1 MANGL
6 MDLGK
11 SLVNTAGNY
20 YAGQEGVE
28 GATAAGR
35 AGLATGGAIGQAAS
49 EASQFRPYTVTSN
62 LASATTTPEGG
73 LNVALSPE
81 EQARQQQYLQSA
93 QGLLGGLGVGTEQA
107 TTDLYNQIRAA
118 QAPEELRR
126 QQAMNEG
133 LFARGRGGIT
143 SGQYGGT
150 SEQFAYEQARQE
162 AMLNA
167 QLGARQQ
174 VGAEQL
180 RNLQLGQ
187 GLQAAGYDPQN
198 QAIGLFGASQIPAQ
212 LASRGQLAGAELQSQ
227 GSTAGLE
234 SLMKGEQMANLLRQQ
249 QLQSLLGSVTGSK
262 DPLTG
267 AFTGGLWDAATD
279 WWNNSAV
286 SSSTNQALNNLIN
299 SDNTMPSVAQLTA
312 TPPAS
317 PMLGQSGFLSSVPLP
332 TSSTYSG
339 GSLAANLTPPALP
352 TQGQPINLS
361 GVQAPA
367 NFGYQPAQLP
377 II

>member
-1 MANGL
+1 MSL
-6 MDLGK
+6 MDLGRN
-11 SLVNTAGNY
+11 LVNTAGSY

-28 GATAAGR
+28 GARAAGQ
-35 AGLATGGAIGQAAS
+35 AGLAVGGEIGQAAS
-49 EASQFRPYTVTSN
+49 EASQFKPYTVTSN
-62 LASATTTPEGG
+62 LATATTTPEGG
-73 LNVALSPE
+73 LGVTLSPE
-81 EQARQQQYLQSA
+81 EQARQNQYLQGA

-167 QLGARQQ
+167 QLSARQQ

-187 GLQAAGYDPQN
+187 GLQTAGYNPQN

-212 LASRGQLAGAELQSQ
+212 MASRGQLSGAELQAQ
-227 GSTAGLE
+227 GSTC
-234 SLMKGEQMANLLRQQ
+234 LLYT
-249 QLQSLLGSVTGSK
+249 S
-262 DPLTG
+262 
-267 AFTGGLWDAATD
+267 
-279 WWNNSAV
+279 
-286 SSSTNQALNNLIN
+286 
-299 SDNTMPSVAQLTA
+299 PS
-312 TPPAS
+312 PRDS
-317 PMLGQSGFLSSVPLP
+317 
-332 TSSTYSG
+332 
-339 GSLAANLTPPALP
+339 
-352 TQGQPINLS
+352 
-361 GVQAPA
+361 
-367 NFGYQPAQLP
+367 
-377 II
+377 

>member
-1 MANGL
+1 MSL
-6 MDLGK
+6 MDLGRN
-11 SLVNTAGNY
+11 LVNTAGSY

-28 GATAAGR
+28 GARAAGQ
-35 AGLATGGAIGQAAS
+35 AGLAVGGEIGQAAS
-49 EASQFRPYTVTSN
+49 EASQFKPYTVTSN
-62 LASATTTPEGG
+62 LATATTTPEGG
-73 LNVALSPE
+73 LGVTLSPE
-81 EQARQQQYLQSA
+81 EQARQNQYLQGA

-118 QAPEELRR
+118 QLPEEERAR
-126 QQAMNEG
+126 MRMQEG
-133 LFARGRGGIT
+133 LFT
-143 SGQYGGT
+143 SGRAGLQQAQYGGT
-150 SEQFAYEQARQE
+150 GEQFAYEQARQE

-187 GLQAAGYDPQN
+187 GLQTAGYNPQN

-212 LASRGQLAGAELQSQ
+212 MASRGQLSGAELQAQ
-227 GSTAGLE
+227 GSRAGLE
-234 SLMKGEQMANLLRQQ
+234 GLMQGEQMANLLKQQ
-249 QLQSLLGSVTGSK
+249 QLQAVLGSVTGSR
-262 DPLTG
+262 DPSTG
-267 AFTGGLWDAATD
+267 ALTGGLWDAATD

-299 SDNTMPSVAQLTA
+299 SANTMPSVAQLTA

>member
-1 MANGL
+1 MSNGL
-6 MDLGK
+6 MDLGRN
-11 SLVNTAGNY
+11 LVNTAGSY

-28 GATAAGR
+28 GATAAGQ
-35 AGLATGGAIGQAAS
+35 AGLALGGQIGQAAS
-49 EASQFRPYTVTSN
+49 EASQFKPYTVTSN
-62 LASATTTPEGG
+62 LATATTTPEGG
-73 LNVALSPE
+73 LGVTLSPE
-81 EQARQQQYLQSA
+81 EQARQNQYLQGA

-150 SEQFAYEQARQE
+150 PEQFAYEQARQE

-167 QLGARQQ
+167 QLRARQQ
-174 VGAEQL
+174 VGQEQL

-187 GLQAAGYDPQN
+187 GLQAAGYNPQN

-227 GSTAGLE
+227 GSKAGLE
-234 SLMKGEQMANLLRQQ
+234 GLMQGEQMANLLRQQ
-249 QLQSLLGSVTGSK
+249 QMQNLLGTVTGSR

-267 AFTGGLWDAATD
+267 ELVGGLWDTATD
-279 WWNNSAV
+279 WWSNRNNSGGGTSHGGEYYYDPSAYHN
-286 SSSTNQALNNLIN
+286 NQNVP
-299 SDNTMPSVAQLTA
+299 DFQDVAT
-312 TPPAS
+312 
-317 PMLGQSGFLSSVPLP
+317 GIDLSNYNVLDDAN
-332 TSSTYSG
+332 YS
-339 GSLAANLTPPALP
+339 
-352 TQGQPINLS
+352 
-361 GVQAPA
+361 
-367 NFGYQPAQLP
+367 
-377 II
+377 

>member
-6 MDLGK
+6 MDLGQN
-11 SLVNTAGNY
+11 LVNTAGSY
-20 YAGQEGVE
+20 YAGQEGIE

-35 AGLATGGAIGQAAS
+35 AGLALGGQIGQTAA
-49 EASQFRPYTVTSN
+49 EAAQFKPYTVTSN
-62 LASATTTPEGG
+62 LATAATTPEGG
-73 LNVALSPE
+73 LAVTLSPE
-81 EQARQQQYLQSA
+81 EQARQAQYLQGA

-126 QQAMNEG
+126 QQAMEEG

-150 SEQFAYEQARQE
+150 SEQLAFEKARQE

-187 GLQAAGYDPQN
+187 GLQSAGYNPQA
-198 QAIGLFGASQIPAQ
+198 QALGLFGASAIPSQ
-212 LASRGQLAGAELQSQ
+212 MASKGQLAGAELQAQS
-227 GSTAGLE
+227 SRAGLE
-234 SLMKGEQMANLLRQQ
+234 SLMQGEQMANLLRQQ
-249 QLQSLLGSVTGSK
+249 QLQGLLGSVTGSR

-267 AFTGGLWDAATD
+267 QVAGGLWDMASD
-279 WWNNSAV
+279 WWNNRNSGNTPAP
-286 SSSTNQALNNLIN
+286 TAGHLGLNPNDVYYQD
-299 SDNTMPSVAQLTA
+299 SRA
-312 TPPAS
+312 TDDF
-317 PMLGQSGFLSSVPLP
+317 GFEDGATGDYV
-332 TSSTYSG
+332 Y
-339 GSLAANLTPPALP
+339 
-352 TQGQPINLS
+352 
-361 GVQAPA
+361 
-367 NFGYQPAQLP
+367 
-377 II
+377 

>member
-1 MANGL
+1 MSNGL
-6 MDLGK
+6 MDLGRN
-11 SLVNTAGNY
+11 LVNTAGSY

-28 GATAAGR
+28 GARAAGQ
-35 AGLATGGAIGQAAS
+35 AGLAVGGEIGQAAS
-49 EASQFRPYTVTSN
+49 EASQFKPYTVTSN
-62 LASATTTPEGG
+62 LATATTTPEGG

-81 EQARQQQYLQSA
+81 EQARQAQYLQGA

-150 SEQFAYEQARQE
+150 SEQFAYEKARQE

-167 QLGARQQ
+167 QLSARQQ
-174 VGAEQL
+174 VGQEQL

-187 GLQAAGYDPQN
+187 GLQTAGYNPQN

-212 LASRGQLAGAELQSQ
+212 MASRGQLSGAELQAQ
-227 GSTAGLE
+227 ASTAGLE
-234 SLMKGEQMANLLRQQ
+234 GFIRGEDNANNLREIQLKNLLN
-249 QLQSLLGSVTGSK
+249 SVTGSR

-267 AFTGGLWDAATD
+267 ELAGGLWDTATD
-279 WWNNSAV
+279 WWNNRN
-286 SSSTNQALNNLIN
+286 TNTTLLDPTNYKYDQQYQNVPDYKDVVTGI
-299 SDNTMPSVAQLTA
+299 D
-312 TPPAS
+312 
-317 PMLGQSGFLSSVPLP
+317 LSNYNVLDDAN
-332 TSSTYSG
+332 YS
-339 GSLAANLTPPALP
+339 
-352 TQGQPINLS
+352 
-361 GVQAPA
+361 
-367 NFGYQPAQLP
+367 
-377 II
+377 

>member
-1 MANGL
+1 MSL
-6 MDLGK
+6 MDLGRN
-11 SLVNTAGNY
+11 LVNTAGSY

-28 GATAAGR
+28 GARAAGQ
-35 AGLATGGAIGQAAS
+35 AGLAVGGEIGQAAS
-49 EASQFRPYTVTSN
+49 EASQFKPYTVTSN
-62 LASATTTPEGG
+62 LATATTTPEGG

-81 EQARQQQYLQSA
+81 EQARQAQYLQGA

-150 SEQFAYEQARQE
+150 SEQFAYEKARQE

-167 QLGARQQ
+167 QLSARQQ
-174 VGAEQL
+174 VGQEQL

-187 GLQAAGYDPQN
+187 GLQTAGYNPQN

-212 LASRGQLAGAELQSQ
+212 MASRGQLSGAELQAQ
-227 GSTAGLE
+227 ASTAGLE
-234 SLMKGEQMANLLRQQ
+234 GFIRGEDNANNLREIQLKNLLN
-249 QLQSLLGSVTGSK
+249 SVTGSR

-267 AFTGGLWDAATD
+267 ELAGGLWDTATD
-279 WWNNSAV
+279 WWNNRN
-286 SSSTNQALNNLIN
+286 TNTTLLDPTNYKYDQQYQNVPDYKDVVTGI
-299 SDNTMPSVAQLTA
+299 D
-312 TPPAS
+312 
-317 PMLGQSGFLSSVPLP
+317 LSNYNVLDDAN
-332 TSSTYSG
+332 YS
-339 GSLAANLTPPALP
+339 
-352 TQGQPINLS
+352 
-361 GVQAPA
+361 
-367 NFGYQPAQLP
+367 
-377 II
+377 

>member
-1 MANGL
+1 MSNGL
-6 MDLGK
+6 MDLGRN
-11 SLVNTAGNY
+11 LVNTAGSY

-28 GATAAGR
+28 GATAAGQ
-35 AGLATGGAIGQAAS
+35 AGLAVGGQIGQAAS
-49 EASQFRPYTVTSN
+49 EASQFKPYTVTSN
-62 LASATTTPEGG
+62 LATATTTPEGG

-81 EQARQQQYLQSA
+81 EQARQAQYLQGA

-150 SEQFAYEQARQE
+150 SEQFAYEKARQE

-174 VGAEQL
+174 VGQEQL

-187 GLQAAGYDPQN
+187 GLQTAGYNPQT
-198 QAIGLFGASQIPAQ
+198 QALGLFGASQIPAQ
-212 LASRGQLAGAELQSQ
+212 LASRGQLAGAELQAQ

-234 SLMKGEQMANLLRQQ
+234 GFIRGEDNANALREIQLKNLLT
-249 QLQSLLGSVTGSK
+249 GVTGSR

-267 AFTGGLWDAATD
+267 ELVGGLWDTATD
-279 WWNNSAV
+279 WWNNR
-286 SSSTNQALNNLIN
+286 
-299 SDNTMPSVAQLTA
+299 
-312 TPPAS
+312 
-317 PMLGQSGFLSSVPLP
+317 GQQEAPL
-332 TSSTYSG
+332 
-339 GSLAANLTPPALP
+339 LDP
-352 TQGQPINLS
+352 TQYTYDQRYQNVPDYQDVATGIDLS
-361 GVQAPA
+361 NYNVLDDA
-367 NFGYQPAQLP
+367 NYS
-377 II
+377 